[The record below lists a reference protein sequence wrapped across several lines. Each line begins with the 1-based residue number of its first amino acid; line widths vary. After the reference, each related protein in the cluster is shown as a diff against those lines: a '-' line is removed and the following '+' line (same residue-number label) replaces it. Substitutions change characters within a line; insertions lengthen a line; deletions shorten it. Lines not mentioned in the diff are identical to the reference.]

1 MVAKFWSKKIESFSI
16 FVFGENNLQIIILKI
31 SVDKDGF

>member
-16 FVFGENNLQIIILKI
+16 FVFGKNNLEIIILKI
-31 SVDKDGF
+31 SIDKDGF